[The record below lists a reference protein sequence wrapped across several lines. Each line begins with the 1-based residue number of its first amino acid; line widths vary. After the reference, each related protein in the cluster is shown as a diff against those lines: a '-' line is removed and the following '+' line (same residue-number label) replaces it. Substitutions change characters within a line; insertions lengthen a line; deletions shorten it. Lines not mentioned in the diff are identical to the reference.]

1 MGNCIGSRLK
11 RNKSPPRYDK
21 LNDEKFDS
29 LDDVPDLVSSDS
41 EDGPEQDTIRVFS
54 YDATAFFQ
62 HDGEIFAADRNN
74 NLVQLVTL
82 ADIWKAVD
90 SEFGEDVMRIRCIQR
105 KSINRSKDN
114 NVEVQLKRGKRLT
127 DKQYRTLYPMV
138 GLTIALD

>member
-11 RNKSPPRYDK
+11 RNKSPPRYEE

-90 SEFGEDVMRIRCIQR
+90 SEFGEELCASDASSVSLSIDQR
-105 KSINRSKDN
+105 TTTLKSSSSEA
-114 NVEVQLKRGKRLT
+114 NV
-127 DKQYRTLYPMV
+127 
-138 GLTIALD
+138 